1 MLIVDSISP
10 ANVMRFSRGASDV
23 AKRRLVHAML
33 EGVFQRRNN
42 FFDVRR
48 QLATTL
54 D

>member
-1 MLIVDSISP
+1 MF
-10 ANVMRFSRGASDV
+10 RFAAERQRITSGASEF

-33 EGVFQRRNN
+33 DGVFQRRNN